1 MRLAFDA
8 GSVLSIIGVL
18 RWRSV
23 RKDQFAL
30 LDRYLEG
37 SLLCVVEDAVMI
49 GVVPGDLRIHFA
61 DGVEH
66 HFGVRF
72 ASIRWNVGREFD
84 RAISNG
90 FGKSLLFLLVELA
103 ILVCV
108 KRRNLREE
116 LG

>member
-1 MRLAFDA
+1 
-8 GSVLSIIGVL
+8 
-18 RWRSV
+18 
-23 RKDQFAL
+23 
-30 LDRYLEG
+30 
-37 SLLCVVEDAVMI
+37 MI
-49 GVVPGDLRIHFA
+49 DIVPGDLGVHLA
-61 DGVEH
+61 DVVEH

-72 ASIRWNVGREFD
+72 ASIRWDVGREFD

-90 FGKSLLFLLVELA
+90 FGKSLLFLVVELA